1 MTTATLPASF
11 LFIVLLLSSNWWT
24 LPEFLSYFMAF
35 TTSSVDSTACARNA
49 KLMSAAV

>member
-1 MTTATLPASF
+1 VTNAALPASF

-24 LPEFLSYFMAF
+24 RSEFLSYFMAF
-35 TTSSVDSTACARNA
+35 TTSSVDRTAFARNA